1 MLQNDRLSTPIW
13 KKIMMLIISIIVLSV
28 QIALFYFAIIGSFYG
43 AKILY
48 TIGIVLSFIV
58 IIFIINNESNASYK
72 VTWICL
78 IALMPLF
85 FSVLY
90 LFNYS
95 SRKLP
100 KRKTK
105 KLKKYLELK
114 GYTKYLDYDDMC
126 FETKKLSELVFNDS
140 SFPTFD
146 NTNVTF
152 FADAAKKHE
161 DMMNKL
167 RGASKYIFLE
177 YFIISSGQLLNEL
190 IEVLDEK
197 GKAGVEIKIIYD
209 DIGSRATFN
218 KKDIERLV
226 NIPNLKLCVYKPLG
240 LNLNPSINYRDH
252 SKIVV
257 IDGLYAYCGGDNLA
271 DEYIHKK
278 DRFGYWRDNACLYE
292 GSAVQ
297 SFLSMFITMWYVST
311 NETLNA
317 KNYASF
323 VPYAKANTKYVI
335 PFGDGPQNETHVA
348 YDTFQYL
355 INRSNHHLYISTPY
369 LIIDDEMLNAI
380 CQAKKC
386 GVDVKILVPGIPDKK
401 AVFMMTRAHY
411 KTLLETGCE
420 IYEFSEG
427 FNHAKQIISDD
438 KFAFLGTVNMD
449 YRSLFLHNEC
459 GAVIVESDEILKMK
473 EDFLDCC
480 NRSKLVTLE
489 SWNNRNVF
497 SKIMAFILR
506 IFAPML

>member
-114 GYTKYLDYDDMC
+114 GYTKSLDYDDMC

-167 RGASKYIFLE
+167 RGASL
-177 YFIISSGQLLNEL
+177 SL
-190 IEVLDEK
+190 IH
-197 GKAGVEIKIIYD
+197 I
-209 DIGSRATFN
+209 
-218 KKDIERLV
+218 
-226 NIPNLKLCVYKPLG
+226 
-240 LNLNPSINYRDH
+240 
-252 SKIVV
+252 
-257 IDGLYAYCGGDNLA
+257 
-271 DEYIHKK
+271 
-278 DRFGYWRDNACLYE
+278 
-292 GSAVQ
+292 
-297 SFLSMFITMWYVST
+297 
-311 NETLNA
+311 
-317 KNYASF
+317 
-323 VPYAKANTKYVI
+323 
-335 PFGDGPQNETHVA
+335 
-348 YDTFQYL
+348 
-355 INRSNHHLYISTPY
+355 
-369 LIIDDEMLNAI
+369 
-380 CQAKKC
+380 
-386 GVDVKILVPGIPDKK
+386 
-401 AVFMMTRAHY
+401 
-411 KTLLETGCE
+411 
-420 IYEFSEG
+420 
-427 FNHAKQIISDD
+427 
-438 KFAFLGTVNMD
+438 
-449 YRSLFLHNEC
+449 
-459 GAVIVESDEILKMK
+459 
-473 EDFLDCC
+473 
-480 NRSKLVTLE
+480 
-489 SWNNRNVF
+489 
-497 SKIMAFILR
+497 
-506 IFAPML
+506 